1 MKTPLK
7 LFATLALVF
16 CFCALPPA
24 APAAESGKV
33 LRIAVEA
40 PYPPFA
46 MADEEGNLS
55 GFDVDI
61 AYALCN
67 ELGYECDVRNV
78 PFDEIIP
85 RIVAGEIDL
94 GIAGM
99 GASAERKK
107 LVDFTERY
115 FRSLSV
121 YIEKEGTLSELTPE
135 SIKGLR
141 VGTQADTLQSA
152 YLEKTY
158 GDSIT
163 LLLVPTY
170 DQVFEMLKKDEIDL
184 ALVDGLPG
192 YTYLKS
198 ENGVGLETIGDAI
211 ESGGVMD
218 WASIAVSK
226 EKPWLRDAVNQAIQA
241 LRRNGE
247 YGKINRKYFDFNI
260 Y

>member
-1 MKTPLK
+1 MCFKKK
-7 LFATLALVF
+7 LICLCALLAL
-16 CFCALPPA
+16 CFSGA
-24 APAAESGKV
+24 AHAAQPGGV
-33 LRIAVEA
+33 LRIAVDA

-46 MADEEGNLS
+46 MQDESGHLS

-61 AYALCN
+61 AHALCA
-67 ELGYECDVRNV
+67 ELGYECDIQAV

-107 LVDFTERY
+107 LVDFTNRY

-121 YIEKEGTLSELTPE
+121 FIEREGTLPDLTPDTF
-135 SIKGLR
+135 KGLR
-141 VGTQADTLQSA
+141 VGAQADTLQA
-152 YLEKTY
+152 QYLQKTY
-158 GDSIT
+158 GDNIT
-163 LLLVPTY
+163 LVTVPTY
-170 DQVFEMLKKDEIDL
+170 DELYPLLRKGEVDL
-184 ALVDGLPG
+184 ILIDGLAG
-192 YTYLKS
+192 YSYLKTP
-198 ENGVGLETIGDAI
+198 EGVGLETIGDAVD
-211 ESGGVMD
+211 SGGVLD

-226 EKPWLRDAVNQAIQA
+226 EKPWLREAVNRAIDN
-241 LRRNGE
+241 LRRSGE